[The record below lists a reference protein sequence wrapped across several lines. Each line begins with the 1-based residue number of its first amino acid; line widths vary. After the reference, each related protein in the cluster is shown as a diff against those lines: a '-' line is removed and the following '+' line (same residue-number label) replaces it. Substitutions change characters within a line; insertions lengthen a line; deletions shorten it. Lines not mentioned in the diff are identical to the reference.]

1 MIRLIKL
8 PILILGKIYYNL
20 AFKLKLQK
28 PTIIISIDGG
38 ICSQM
43 HQYLLGVIFT
53 KKNIDVEYDLNF
65 FKVHGMD
72 VNHKQVRNF
81 DLLKAFPDLKFKS
94 ATKLKTKIF
103 EYAYK
108 NVGKYPD
115 DLSLEWVNI
124 TPPKIL
130 KGYYADPTYIY
141 THYFKE
147 TFQINPEKILD
158 DKNKKIFNTISNISD
173 SVAIH
178 VRRGDLS
185 NYQPGYGYPVTIE
198 YFDRAI
204 SFLYK
209 ELSNPYF
216 FFFSDDAE
224 YVKTELIP
232 NINNKISYTIIQN
245 GADKGYMDLV
255 LISNCKH
262 QITSKGT
269 LGKFAALLN
278 ENTQKIVITSR
289 DDKQTFMLNNIIGRI
304 IQL

>member
-1 MIRLIKL
+1 MLKIIKIS
-8 PILILGKIYYNL
+8 ILKLGKIYYEL
-20 AFKLKLQK
+20 LFKFKIQK
-28 PTIIISIDGG
+28 PCVIISIDGG

-43 HQYLLGVIFT
+43 HQYLLGVVFA

-72 VNHKQVRNF
+72 VDHKQVRNF
-81 DLLKAFPDLKFKS
+81 DLLKAFPDLRFKS

-141 THYFKE
+141 AHYFKE

-158 DKNKKIFNTISNISD
+158 NKNKKIFNTISNISD

-185 NYQPGYGYPVTIE
+185 NYQPGYGYPVSIQ
-198 YFDRAI
+198 YFSEAI
-204 SFLYK
+204 A
-209 ELSNPYF
+209 F
-216 FFFSDDAE
+216 FCKKLEVPHFFIFSDDPH
-224 YVKTELIP
+224 YVENELIP
-232 NINNKISYTIIQN
+232 NISEHIKYTIILN
-245 GADKGYMDLV
+245 GAEKGYMDLA
-255 LISNCKH
+255 LISKCKH

-269 LGKFAALLN
+269 LGKFGALLN
-278 ENTQKIVITSR
+278 ENTQKIVITSK
-289 DDKQTFMLNNIIGRI
+289 DDKQIFMLNNITGQI